1 MQAAIVFIIV
11 LLVLMIIG
19 NILYR
24 RSIQNLSVEKQADL
38 REIQH
43 GFQVTN
49 IIVLCLFLGGY
60 IVAWRMKWFA
70 YSFLAILFI
79 SLVLLYYTG
88 MVIVSYRKL
97 KKQDFGK
104 GFLRNYLICQLIR
117 ILALLSVLVLFYG
130 MSCI

>member
-1 MQAAIVFIIV
+1 
-11 LLVLMIIG
+11 MIIG